1 MPLKPPS
8 PKDGETGLINF
19 RETVKLTQKGLKNK
33 FDREFHRKELSR
45 WQKYYR
51 TLSAKRPKDS
61 DSAIHYDKLSKI
73 CGELLEEYGPEP
85 PPKRRPTKAY
95 TPAPLTY
102 PAFPESTT
110 HRLHFLEGTGIRRQR
125 AIKMSEHAMFVS
137 RQKSGTGRVLLSVGL
152 LSDQVMLFERLV
164 ETIGDL
170 MGGDLKKAGFDIGY
184 EMRPEGA
191 EPGAAW
197 RPKPLPPDLPWA
209 RIVSDNGNA
218 RGYTWQARAMG
229 DAFLGRNQQGLP
241 NDLPDIADVTSWD
254 PDVDWR
260 NILALTDDNRV
271 EEAMQLV
278 EKMPVERREVLFDE
292 VVYLRFLTSSVP
304 RADDLIFLSKKHI
317 RKSLI
322 SERLQEE
329 FSVFQAYLDAELQA
343 DPPLL
348 ETISRLDPNFGQ
360 DMIPPWPPAS
370 DWPATKELL
379 SSFTSPGG
387 PRGRIFSVNIDIGKG
402 NLEQS
407 FARYMIAAE
416 NAFRRD
422 RSIPEIGR
430 GWVSETALLD
440 LVRNYWPS
448 AVHQWRPSFLG
459 LQSVDIFVP
468 DEKLAIEY
476 QGQQHYEAVELF
488 GGQEGLIATQA
499 RDERKRQLLQLNKI
513 RLLEWPFHAPIHTE
527 ELRERLGDI
536 GVQIPV

>member
-1 MPLKPPS
+1 MTLKPPS
-8 PKDGETGLINF
+8 PKDGEAGLSDF
-19 RETVKLTQKGLKNK
+19 REAVELTQKSLKNK

-61 DSAIHYDKLSKI
+61 DSAIHYAKLSEI
-73 CGELLEEYGPEP
+73 CGELLEDHGPEP
-85 PPKRRPTKAY
+85 PPKKRPPKTY
-95 TPAPLTY
+95 TPGPLTY
-102 PAFPESTT
+102 PEFPESIT
-110 HRLHFLEGTGIRRQR
+110 HRLHFLEGTGIRRRR
-125 AIKMSEHAMFVS
+125 AIKMSEHAPFVS
-137 RQKSGTGRVLLSVGL
+137 RQKSGTGRILLSVGL
-152 LSDQVMLFERLV
+152 PSDQVTLFERLV

-170 MGGDLKKAGFDIGY
+170 MGGDLKKAGFDIEY
-184 EMRPEGA
+184 EMQPEGV
-191 EPGAAW
+191 EPGASW
-197 RPKPLPPDLPWA
+197 RPNPLPPDLPWA

-218 RGYTWQARAMG
+218 RSYTWQARIMG
-229 DAFLGRNQQGLP
+229 DAFLGHNQEGLP
-241 NDLPDIADVTSWD
+241 KDVPDIVDVTSWD
-254 PDVDWR
+254 PDVNWR
-260 NILALTDDNRV
+260 NILALTDDNRL

-278 EKMPVERREVLFDE
+278 EKVPGEKREVLFDE

-329 FSVFQAYLDAELQA
+329 FSIFQDYLDAELQA

-348 ETISRLDPNFGQ
+348 ETISRLDPEFGQ
-360 DMIPPWPPAS
+360 HMNPPWPPAS
-370 DWPATKELL
+370 DWAATKELL
-379 SSFTSPGG
+379 SSFTTPGG
-387 PRGRIFSVNIDIGKG
+387 PRGRIFSVNIDIGEG
-402 NLEQS
+402 SLEQK
-407 FARYMIAAE
+407 FASYMVAAE

-430 GWVSETALLD
+430 GWVSEAALLD

-448 AVHQWRPSFLG
+448 AVHQWRPGFLG

-476 QGQQHYEAVELF
+476 QGQQHYEAVDLF
-488 GGQEGLIATQA
+488 GGREGLIATQA
-499 RDERKRQLLQLNKI
+499 RDERKRKLLKLNRI
-513 RLLEWPFHAPIHTE
+513 RLLEWPYNAPINNE
-527 ELRERLGDI
+527 ELIGRLSAI